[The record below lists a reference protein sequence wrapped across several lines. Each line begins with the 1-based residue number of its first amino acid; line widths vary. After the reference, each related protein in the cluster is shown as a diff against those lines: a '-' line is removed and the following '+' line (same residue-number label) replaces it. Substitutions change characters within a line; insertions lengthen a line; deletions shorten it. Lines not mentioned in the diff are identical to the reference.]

1 MPAFSRNRVTN
12 KPEQPGIL
20 PGQLN
25 SQEKSSH
32 MLTAL
37 FFMAPIHSMAG
48 MPFPVIPIPS
58 GRINAVTRRAGE
70 A

>member
-1 MPAFSRNRVTN
+1 MLIR
-12 KPEQPGIL
+12 KEQTFADC
-20 PGQLN
+20 
-25 SQEKSSH
+25 S
-32 MLTAL
+32 

-58 GRINAVTRRAGE
+58 GRINAVTLRAGE